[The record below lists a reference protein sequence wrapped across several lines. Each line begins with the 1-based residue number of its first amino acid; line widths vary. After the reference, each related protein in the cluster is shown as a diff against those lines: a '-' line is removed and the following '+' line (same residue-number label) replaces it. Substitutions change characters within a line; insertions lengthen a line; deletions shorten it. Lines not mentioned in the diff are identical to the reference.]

1 MIKIRLKRI
10 GKKKQPFYQIVV
22 ADVRVQR
29 DSRYIEKL
37 GFFNPK
43 TKLVKINHELA
54 LKWLRVGTKLSPT
67 ITSLFRK
74 EKILEKFHNEKIATK
89 KNSQKQKPAPPI
101 LKDEKNHNN

>member
-54 LKWLRVGTKLSPT
+54 LK
-67 ITSLFRK
+67 
-74 EKILEKFHNEKIATK
+74 
-89 KNSQKQKPAPPI
+89 
-101 LKDEKNHNN
+101 